1 MRRAKSSKVLE
12 KETSLG
18 TQGTEGSSL
27 AIVWWG
33 LGDRWG
39 QMGQIGQSGL
49 IPDWRGDRSPIKF
62 DLGDVEN
69 N

>member
-1 MRRAKSSKVLE
+1 
-12 KETSLG
+12 
-18 TQGTEGSSL
+18 
-27 AIVWWG
+27 
-33 LGDRWG
+33 
-39 QMGQIGQSGL
+39 MGQIGQSGL